1 MPIARITPMLPVAD
15 IAKSVDFYA
24 KLGFVVER
32 QNDEWGWAKI
42 RSGECELMLDRSTNP
57 HFVAPR
63 PTVIYLYP
71 DDVVTHHDAAR
82 KNGLDVPDLDVTFYG
97 MTEYRIDD
105 PDGNHLWIGQEK
117 G

>member
-1 MPIARITPMLPVAD
+1 MVDHATPNLPSRDFDATV
-15 IAKSVDFYA
+15 SFYA

-32 QNDEWGWAKI
+32 RNDEWGWAKI
-42 RSGECELMLDRSTNP
+42 RSGECDLMLDRSTNP
-57 HFVAPR
+57 HLVTQR

-71 DDVVTHHDAAR
+71 DDVVAHHRAAR
-82 KNGLDVPDLDVTFYG
+82 ENGLDVPDLDVTFYG